1 MPTGNVASGQTL
13 YGTYCAG
20 CHTPTVANNVMN
32 VTKATTASALD
43 AAIAKVGSMSYLGTT
58 LTMQNKLDIAAY
70 INSAK

>member
-1 MPTGNVASGQTL
+1 
-13 YGTYCAG
+13 
-20 CHTPTVANNVMN
+20 MN

-58 LTMQNKLDIAAY
+58 LTTQNKLDIAAY